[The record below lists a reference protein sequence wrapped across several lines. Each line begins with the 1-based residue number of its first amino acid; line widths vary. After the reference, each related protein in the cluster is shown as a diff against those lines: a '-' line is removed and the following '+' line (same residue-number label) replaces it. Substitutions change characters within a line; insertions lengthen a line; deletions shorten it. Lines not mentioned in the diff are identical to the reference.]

1 MSSFFDWLS
10 DFSPMIIVVFFW
22 LLVAPI
28 RLIALFLLPPNSNQF
43 GHPLVYLHGFFAFE
57 RV

>member
-22 LLVAPI
+22 LLV
-28 RLIALFLLPPNSNQF
+28 ALFLLPPNSNQF